1 MGGKLGTLFAHAGH
15 EVVFSYARSKEKLN
29 RLAREARGNARY
41 TEPLAVLIAHL
52 AYEGTEGPEL
62 AYRVERSFRPHG
74 TPEARSS
81 RAKQGRGQK
90 RTCPGIFLFFDRQEL
105 LKVDCDL
112 TAGRCTDYGRHS
124 SLCALASRSFRFGVV
139 IPIYRGSLTYNHF
152 IKNASQVV

>member
-1 MGGKLGTLFAHAGH
+1 MRAAK
-15 EVVFSYARSKEKLN
+15 KKLN

-52 AYEGTEGPEL
+52 AYGGTEGPEL

-90 RTCPGIFLFFDRQEL
+90 RTCPGSFLFFDRQEL

-112 TAGRCTDYGRHS
+112 TAGRCADYGRHS
-124 SLCALASRSFRFGVV
+124 SFVRLSVQIFPFGVV
-139 IPIYRGSLTYNHF
+139 NSYLPRF
-152 IKNASQVV
+152 INLQPTLSKMRLR